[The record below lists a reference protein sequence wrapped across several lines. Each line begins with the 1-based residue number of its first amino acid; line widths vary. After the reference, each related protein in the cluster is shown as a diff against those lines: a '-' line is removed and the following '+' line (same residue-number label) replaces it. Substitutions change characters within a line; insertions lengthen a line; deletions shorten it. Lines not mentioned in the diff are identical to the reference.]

1 MGLALGRGA
10 ASLGRRWIGAAQ
22 GRGRR
27 LWPDNLAARP
37 IGPRRHH
44 FIEVVEKIAKR
55 GRRPS
60 PCARRNVLCFQGK
73 KRLTARALLAGLV

>member
-1 MGLALGRGA
+1 MGQHHRAGQLVCAGAGLRINLGCWMGLALGRGA

-27 LWPDNLAARP
+27 LFPDDLAARP

-55 GRRPS
+55 GGWAAP
-60 PCARRNVLCFQGK
+60 
-73 KRLTARALLAGLV
+73 